1 MQMLQSRTNLK
12 AMSFKEL
19 SYSLLTDFC
28 DKNDQRIFFTNVME
42 EMVCKYFELES
53 STLGRSIL
61 QFLNNM
67 YQFPNYTFLA

>member
-1 MQMLQSRTNLK
+1 
-12 AMSFKEL
+12 MSFKEL